1 MKTILA
7 PLDFSIVTRS
17 VVAQAVA
24 LARAVDG
31 RVVLLHVL
39 PRPPRRLKGGAPG
52 NESGEEFLSTIEQAT
67 SARLAL
73 LQEELR
79 SAGVAAHAIR
89 RRGNPGQCIVQQAER
104 LSADYIVIGS
114 HGHTAI
120 YDLIVGST
128 TTRVLKGAGCRVVII
143 PPALAGGGTG
153 EPGSPPAVPG

>member
-7 PLDFSIVTRS
+7 PLDFSVVTRT
-17 VVAQAVA
+17 VMAQAVA

-39 PRPPRRLKGGAPG
+39 PRAPRRLEGGSPG
-52 NESGEEFLSTIEQAT
+52 TESEADFLSAIEQAA

-79 SAGVAAHAIR
+79 ATGVAAHAIR

-128 TTRVLKGAGCRVVII
+128 TTRVLKEASCRVVII
-143 PPALAGGGTG
+143 PPALAGVGAG
-153 EPGSPPAVPG
+153 PPPVVPG